1 MINRDLITEYKEQ
14 LKLTL
19 KRLQEADDQLDG
31 KIAYTQTTK
40 SKLNL
45 LKETIVRTNKLGI
58 RVRKC

>member
-19 KRLQEADDQLDG
+19 KRLQEAEDQLDG